1 MSADEEAIR
10 TVIRTWMEATKNH
23 DADTVLS
30 LMTEDV
36 VFLVHGQPPFG
47 KEEFAKSLSAQK
59 GMTFDGTSDIQEII
73 VTEDWA
79 YVRSDLT
86 VKATSADGKTVERA
100 GPTLSVFYRGIDGN
114 WRLARDANLLS
125 APKPG

>member
-1 MSADEEAIR
+1 MSADEQAIR
-10 TVIRTWMEATKNH
+10 DVIRTWMEATKKH
-23 DADTVLS
+23 DVEAVLE

-47 KEEFAKSLSAQK
+47 KAEFTKSLEAQK

-79 YVRSDLT
+79 FVRSDLT
-86 VKATSADGKTVERA
+86 VKATTADGKAEGRA

-114 WRLARDANLLS
+114 WRLARDANLL
-125 APKPG
+125 